1 MQADFSLELGRDD
14 PALELP
20 WNSDD
25 PQVRYYDLRN
35 HPELVCQ
42 IPEAIAH
49 PELGHFL
56 ARINA
61 AGSPL
66 ATAKCDAWSC
76 REVAPEEEVFGG
88 CKFVSY
94 IDLVF
99 VNGINR
105 CSLEK
110 HTAFAQGLCRLL
122 SQAPEIPA
130 TVELV
135 VRHCYYHQEKLV
147 DEHEAMQKDTRP
159 GRSVADHGM
168 NPFQNTAVSQD
179 GEKARAMD
187 CPRSSAEESEAAG
200 SLIHVDYRRAQSERD
215 RPAKNP
221 QLKERVRIENNVKPL
236 LELSQQEQVRLENKV
251 RPVQKISLK
260 EEVRHEESVRLEK
273 EVNLERT
280 IELEQTVA
288 LEQEIKLEQGV
299 RVEKRATLEEPPRGD
314 AIDSTAGFCFTV
326 YVSGFGDSDQTSF
339 RRWMIGLT
347 LLQNAVAQLSRPS

>member
-14 PALELP
+14 PALEMP
-20 WNSDD
+20 WSSDD

-42 IPEAIAH
+42 IPEVIAH
-49 PELGHFL
+49 PDLGHFL
-56 ARINA
+56 AGINA
-61 AGSPL
+61 AGSLL

-76 REVAPEEEVFGG
+76 REVAPEEEIFGG

-99 VNGINR
+99 VNGLDR

-110 HTAFAQGLCRLL
+110 HTAFAKELCRLL
-122 SQAPEIPA
+122 TRIPEIPA

-135 VRHCYYHQEKLV
+135 IRHCYYHQEKLV
-147 DEHEAMQKDTRP
+147 DGHEAMQKDTRP

-179 GEKARAMD
+179 GEEARAMD

-200 SLIHVDYRRAQSERD
+200 SLMHVDFMHAQSQGDQPAD
-215 RPAKNP
+215 RPL
-221 QLKERVRIENNVKPL
+221 Q
-236 LELSQQEQVRLENKV
+236 ELSLQEQARLESKTM
-251 RPVQKISLK
+251 PVQKISPK
-260 EEVRHEESVRLEK
+260 EEVRIEESVRLQK

-288 LEQEIKLEQGV
+288 LKQEIKLEQGV

-339 RRWMIGLT
+339 RRWMMGLS
-347 LLQNAVAQLSRPS
+347 LLQNAVAQLSRSS

>member
-14 PALELP
+14 PALEMP
-20 WNSDD
+20 WSSDD

-42 IPEAIAH
+42 IPEVIAH

-56 ARINA
+56 AGINA

-76 REVAPEEEVFGG
+76 KEVATEEEIFGG

-200 SLIHVDYRRAQSERD
+200 SLMHVDFRHAQSQGD
-215 RPAKNP
+215 QPAENP
-221 QLKERVRIENNVKPL
+221 QSKERVIKNNVRPL
-236 LELSQQEQVRLENKV
+236 QELSLQEQVRLESKTM
-251 RPVQKISLK
+251 PVQKISPK
-260 EEVRHEESVRLEK
+260 EEVRIEESVRLQK

-280 IELEQTVA
+280 IELEEMVA
-288 LEQEIKLEQGV
+288 LKQEIKLEQGV
-299 RVEKRATLEEPPRGD
+299 GVEKRAMLEEPPRGD